1 MENLC
6 MTARDLLVQQFD
18 VAYIVIGRNIDGL
31 THADSLAPAAGGG
44 NTANWILGHLV
55 SVQNAVM
62 RIIGAP
68 PVWES
73 DQLERARFD
82 HPIHDAADAIDWD
95 TLVYQFNVSR
105 EACLAAL
112 GSLSDESLEETMT
125 GPFGDKTTRGGL
137 LGILATHQWYHAG
150 QLGMA
155 RRAAGKKGA
164 ILAPG
169 QTTPI

>member
-1 MENLC
+1 
-6 MTARDLLVQQFD
+6 MTGRDLLVQQFG
-18 VAYIVIGRNIDGL
+18 AIYIVIARNIDGL

-55 SVQNAVM
+55 NVQNQVM

-73 DQLERARFD
+73 EQLERARFD
-82 HPIHDAADAIDWD
+82 HPIRGAADAIDWD
-95 TLVYQFNVSR
+95 TLVERFNASR
-105 EACLAAL
+105 DPCLAAL
-112 GSLSDESLEETMT
+112 AALSDESLAEKMP
-125 GPFGDKTTRGGL
+125 GPFGDPSTRAGL
-137 LGILATHQWYHAG
+137 LSTLSFHQAYHTG

-155 RRAAGKKGA
+155 RRAAGKKAA

-169 QTTPI
+169 QVAPL